1 LNVTLYVY
9 PEEEIEE
16 IDVMKEWAELKR
28 VETELGAIEKKIE
41 GYLAELMEA
50 GDV

>member
-1 LNVTLYVY
+1 MY

-16 IDVMKEWAELKR
+16 IDVMQEWKELK
-28 VETELGAIEKKIE
+28 VIEKEIGDVGKKIE
-41 GYLAELMEA
+41 GYLAELKEA